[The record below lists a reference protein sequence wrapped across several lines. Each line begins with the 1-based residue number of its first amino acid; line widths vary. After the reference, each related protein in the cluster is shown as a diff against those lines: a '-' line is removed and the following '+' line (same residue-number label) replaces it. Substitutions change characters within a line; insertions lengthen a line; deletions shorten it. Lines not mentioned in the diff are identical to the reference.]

1 MSTPSSFGRVDAE
14 NNVFVIE
21 GATERKV
28 GQYPGVSPE
37 EALGYFT
44 RKFDDFEAQV
54 RILEQ
59 RVKANADA
67 ASLEKIQAKLTA
79 ELVEPAAVG
88 DLASLRARVA
98 AQAEK
103 IASLSA
109 AKQEQNKEAIAAALE
124 AKTKLVESAEAIANK
139 DPEKIIWKTGSA
151 ELAKLFE
158 EWQSLQKN
166 GPRTPKAASDAL
178 WKRFSSA
185 RTKFEAG
192 KRAYFAGLDSANKA
206 AKAKKSELVAKAEA
220 LVARGGEAAS
230 DYRNLLDDWKKSGRS
245 ASKADDALWARFKS
259 AGDAIYAA
267 KSELDKELAVEQ
279 QQNLAAKRELLES
292 GKNIDPTKDL
302 AKAKNELV
310 ELLSKWEKVGRVPRE
325 NIREIEDGIRAIE
338 RRVKDAEAEQWRKTD
353 PAAIERANSLQG
365 QLESAISTLESKIA
379 GAATA
384 KNSKLEA
391 SLKEELATKK
401 AWLEVVVASAK

>member
-1 MSTPSSFGRVDAE
+1 
-14 NNVFVIE
+14 
-21 GATERKV
+21 
-28 GQYPGVSPE
+28 
-37 EALGYFT
+37 
-44 RKFDDFEAQV
+44 
-54 RILEQ
+54 
-59 RVKANADA
+59 
-67 ASLEKIQAKLTA
+67 
-79 ELVEPAAVG
+79 
-88 DLASLRARVA
+88 LRARVA

-302 AKAKNELV
+302 TKAKNELV